1 MPKLSTVLAQ
11 RLIRLA
17 AAILLVVPTLTG
29 CATGNPPSRAA
40 QDMAGETVPSPEKR
54 LERLDKNAMHAAM
67 ADGITTGLALSAGAL
82 EMNPLITTSP
92 AGLIVLT
99 GAKIGLVKLADD
111 LPQDEKRL
119 VIKSSG
125 AVWTGAA
132 VNNLMVLLS
141 TPTPI
146 AIAAGVVAGVL
157 WWRHSS
163 QVYERADRDITA
175 RGNTPPPDEQGRK
188 VAAIVP
194 SP

>member
-1 MPKLSTVLAQ
+1 MPNLRTALAQ
-11 RLIRLA
+11 CLA
-17 AAILLVVPTLTG
+17 RASAVVLLVVPMLTG
-29 CATGNPPSRAA
+29 CATGSPPSRAA
-40 QDMAGETVPSPEKR
+40 QDMAGETAPSPEKR
-54 LERLDKNAMHAAM
+54 MKRLDKNAMHAAM

-82 EMNPLITTSP
+82 EMNPLISTSP

-125 AVWTGAA
+125 AIWTGAA

-141 TPTPI
+141 TPTPV

-157 WWRHSS
+157 WWRHSAR
-163 QVYERADRDITA
+163 VYERADREIAA
-175 RGNTPPPDEQGRK
+175 RGDTSPLDGQGRK
-188 VAAIVP
+188 VAEVAP
-194 SP
+194 AP

>member
-1 MPKLSTVLAQ
+1 MPKLSNALAQ
-11 RLIRLA
+11 RLLRAA
-17 AAILLVVPTLTG
+17 AAILLVAPTLTG
-29 CATGNPPSRAA
+29 CATGSPPSRAA
-40 QDMAGETVPSPEKR
+40 QDMAGETAPSPEKR
-54 LERLDKNAMHAAM
+54 MERLDKNAMHAAM

-82 EMNPLITTSP
+82 EMNPLIPASP

-111 LPQDEKRL
+111 LPHDEKRL

-141 TPTPI
+141 TPTPL

-157 WWRHSS
+157 WWRHSAR
-163 QVYERADRDITA
+163 VYERADREIAARVDI
-175 RGNTPPPDEQGRK
+175 PPPDGQGPR
-188 VAAIVP
+188 VAELAP
-194 SP
+194 AP